1 MGCRSLCPRP
11 GSDLLA
17 LHRPIVPRH
26 PRSTVFRSL
35 PLDSDVAGWQGDP
48 EWDWE
53 ARNQNAVQ
61 ELDDLLEDEASYAKR
76 GPGARSRFQDVA
88 VLLLLGMLGLAVGN
102 LAIKLLI
109 VTWAL
114 AAAAFRYTILGVL
127 LMVLLSVFT

>member
-1 MGCRSLCPRP
+1 MHAACF
-11 GSDLLA
+11 LA
-17 LHRPIVPRH
+17 VLKVLAHSSAQLPDDTFSPH
-26 PRSTVFRSL
+26 LSTR
-35 PLDSDVAGWQGDP
+35 Q
-48 EWDWE
+48 
-53 ARNQNAVQ
+53 
-61 ELDDLLEDEASYAKR
+61 R

>member
-1 MGCRSLCPRP
+1 MLSRTALGCRSLCPRP

-61 ELDDLLEDEASYAKR
+61 ELDDLLEDEASYAKVHCGVFGR
-76 GPGARSRFQDVA
+76 CPCLAGE
-88 VLLLLGMLGLAVGN
+88 VLLTRPFQAPTCTLR
-102 LAIKLLI
+102 
-109 VTWAL
+109 
-114 AAAAFRYTILGVL
+114 AFWLY
-127 LMVLLSVFT
+127 